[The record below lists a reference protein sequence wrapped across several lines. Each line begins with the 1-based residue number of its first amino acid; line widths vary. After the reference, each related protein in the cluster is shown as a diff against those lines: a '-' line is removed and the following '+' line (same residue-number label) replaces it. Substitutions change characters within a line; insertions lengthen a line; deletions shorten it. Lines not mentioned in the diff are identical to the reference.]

1 MIKVFVRKTASVL
14 NQLFAALMGHVSW
27 EQCATKALSWSM
39 IHVTIISSANLRAV
53 SQVPWYAHSSLS
65 ALNHAR
71 KTQSA

>member
-27 EQCATKALSWSM
+27 ERCATKALSWFM
-39 IHVTIISSANLRAV
+39 IPVTIISSANLLAA
-53 SQVPWYAHSSLS
+53 SQVPWFAHSSLS
-65 ALNHAR
+65 VLKHAR